1 MGEPAQHETGRPTAG
16 PAGQRAGEPD
26 GPLSSAERA
35 DLLARY
41 RRLVLTELPHR
52 GAAER
57 WVVRADHCFGR
68 IVLDHAVGAC
78 WYDVLD
84 RRRGPAFAQLDD
96 DQLRR
101 AVALAEQIDA
111 GGDPVLRGLNDQ
123 SLAWRGHP
131 PARRGRSTRSS

>member
-1 MGEPAQHETGRPTAG
+1 VTEQVEHETGES
-16 PAGQRAGEPD
+16 AGQRAEESG
-26 GPLSSAERA
+26 GALSPAERA

-41 RRLVLTELPHR
+41 RRLVLTELPRR

-78 WYDVLD
+78 WYDVLY

-101 AVALAEQIDA
+101 AVAVAEQIDT
-111 GGDPVLRGLNDQ
+111 GGDPVLRRLNDQ

-131 PARRGRSTRSS
+131 PARPGRPTRSS